1 MNIIELTRIL
11 NEKYSD
17 VTKNLTPNA
26 DKLEKIAKKQ
36 GKSEEA
42 NEFLNKINSIILKEI
57 EKQDSNSNY
66 SLLLKRLE
74 GFMGGSNVNND
85 SILNDILSMVT
96 PQMVERILTFTPQTL
111 FQKNSLAELFDLK
124 DGRTLKGAADDVKN
138 ANANVKNFLKRMAK
152 FRPGS
157 CGPFEVLLC
166 LLFNGGKIDV
176 ASKDERGDISIGGIS
191 WEVKGDGGGCI
202 DTGIDNIEDKMK
214 SASGSELK
222 NLMGDL
228 NKAKK
233 LFNVLDS
240 KGSQLMEKFAK
251 KLTMSKR
258 KELETNI
265 SNSLGGNNTMTSND
279 VENYFSLLDDED
291 KKKAVLYGFY
301 KLGYQNIIVCG
312 WDANFSYKVVKGAD
326 IIKCVLNPTSTV
338 RELGIDISISAN
350 QKSYSD
356 GSTTVKTANFGSY
369 IIKLA
374 K

>member
-42 NEFLNKINSIILKEI
+42 NDFLNKINSIILKEI

-74 GFMGGSNVNND
+74 GFIGGSNVNND

-96 PQMVERILTFTPQTL
+96 PQMVEKILTFTPQTL

-176 ASKDERGDISIGGIS
+176 ASKDQRGDISIGGIS

-350 QKSYSD
+350 QKSYAD

>member
-1 MNIIELTRIL
+1 
-11 NEKYSD
+11 
-17 VTKNLTPNA
+17 
-26 DKLEKIAKKQ
+26 
-36 GKSEEA
+36 
-42 NEFLNKINSIILKEI
+42 
-57 EKQDSNSNY
+57 
-66 SLLLKRLE
+66 
-74 GFMGGSNVNND
+74 
-85 SILNDILSMVT
+85 
-96 PQMVERILTFTPQTL
+96 
-111 FQKNSLAELFDLK
+111 
-124 DGRTLKGAADDVKN
+124 
-138 ANANVKNFLKRMAK
+138 MAK

-176 ASKDERGDISIGGIS
+176 ASKDNRGDISIGGVA

-214 SASGSELK
+214 SASGSELRE
-222 NLMGDL
+222 LMNDL

-240 KGSQLMEKFAK
+240 KGSQLMEQFAK
-251 KLTMSKR
+251 KLTMTKR
-258 KELETNI
+258 KELETNMT
-265 SNSLGGNNTMTSND
+265 NSLAGNNTMTSND

-312 WDANFSYKVVKGAD
+312 WDANFTYKVVKGSD

>member
-42 NEFLNKINSIILKEI
+42 NDFLNKINSIILKEI

-74 GFMGGSNVNND
+74 GFIGGSNVNND

-96 PQMVERILTFTPQTL
+96 PQMVEKILTFTPQTL

-176 ASKDERGDISIGGIS
+176 ASKDEKGDISIGGIS

-214 SASGSELK
+214 TASGSELRE
-222 NLMGDL
+222 LMGDL

-258 KELETNI
+258 KELETNM

>member
-42 NEFLNKINSIILKEI
+42 NDFLNKINSIILKEI

-96 PQMVERILTFTPQTL
+96 PQMVEKILTFTPQTL

-138 ANANVKNFLKRMAK
+138 ANANVKTFLKRMAK

-214 SASGSELK
+214 SASGSELRK
-222 NLMGDL
+222 LMDDL

-251 KLTMSKR
+251 KLTMTKR
-258 KELETNI
+258 KELETNM

-338 RELGIDISISAN
+338 RQLGIDISISAN

>member
-42 NEFLNKINSIILKEI
+42 NDFLNKINSIILKEI

-74 GFMGGSNVNND
+74 GFIGGSNVNND

-96 PQMVERILTFTPQTL
+96 PQMVEKILTFTPQTL

-176 ASKDERGDISIGGIS
+176 ASKDEKGDISIGGIS

-350 QKSYSD
+350 QKSYAD

>member
-1 MNIIELTRIL
+1 
-11 NEKYSD
+11 
-17 VTKNLTPNA
+17 
-26 DKLEKIAKKQ
+26 
-36 GKSEEA
+36 
-42 NEFLNKINSIILKEI
+42 
-57 EKQDSNSNY
+57 
-66 SLLLKRLE
+66 
-74 GFMGGSNVNND
+74 
-85 SILNDILSMVT
+85 
-96 PQMVERILTFTPQTL
+96 
-111 FQKNSLAELFDLK
+111 
-124 DGRTLKGAADDVKN
+124 
-138 ANANVKNFLKRMAK
+138 MAK

-176 ASKDERGDISIGGIS
+176 ASKEVRGDISIGGIA

-251 KLTMSKR
+251 KLTMTKR
-258 KELETNI
+258 KELETNM

-279 VENYFSLLDDED
+279 VENYFSLLEDED

-338 RELGIDISISAN
+338 RELGIDISITAN

>member
-1 MNIIELTRIL
+1 
-11 NEKYSD
+11 
-17 VTKNLTPNA
+17 
-26 DKLEKIAKKQ
+26 
-36 GKSEEA
+36 
-42 NEFLNKINSIILKEI
+42 
-57 EKQDSNSNY
+57 
-66 SLLLKRLE
+66 
-74 GFMGGSNVNND
+74 
-85 SILNDILSMVT
+85 
-96 PQMVERILTFTPQTL
+96 
-111 FQKNSLAELFDLK
+111 
-124 DGRTLKGAADDVKN
+124 
-138 ANANVKNFLKRMAK
+138 MAK